1 MPLVLL
7 RRLAIIATPVLFLA
21 PAPPL
26 SLSARAADPPPS
38 PHEAAV
44 LDRIFANWKARH
56 DRVHSLHLTWD
67 SRITWDSRRTHLSGK
82 PFPSKRIAKG
92 PEFEQLGV
100 QVFVEGD
107 QRYCKVDTP
116 IFEVQQVKPADAR
129 RVVERSIID
138 GDTTW
143 LYRDGARYEKDS
155 ADPEFARKPFGIV
168 SRTIRVDQ
176 PVPDPILQALCLT
189 FRPQFPNLSWR
200 RDQCRLV
207 DEHATIDGVPAV
219 KIQRVI
225 VRKAGNGRE
234 LKHVESLWVSPVRDD
249 VVVHWSVERVIAP
262 ILLMEGAIRYKKDPN
277 VGWVPSEWTWEIPE
291 THNLE
296 ESRVTAYAINER
308 IDPSVFSPPFPP
320 GTPVQ
325 DLRGRDRRE
334 GLRHYVVEPDGS
346 KRAISLED
354 FFRLS
359 DPRPFLEKK
368 PAAKPQREAPAGK

>member
-1 MPLVLL
+1 MERRFAASALVFALL
-7 RRLAIIATPVLFLA
+7 AAQSYFGGLAEASDPVL
-21 PAPPL
+21 
-26 SLSARAADPPPS
+26 S
-38 PHEAAV
+38 PHEAGV

-67 SRITWDSRRTHLSGK
+67 SRTTHLSGK
-82 PFPSKRIAKG
+82 TFPLKRIEKR
-92 PEFEQLGV
+92 PDFEFEQLGV

-116 IFEVQQVKPADAR
+116 IFNVPQVKPTDTR
-129 RVVERSIID
+129 RIVERWIID

-143 LYRDGARYEKDS
+143 LYRDGARYEKHS
-155 ADPEFARKPFGIV
+155 ADPEFSRKPFGIV

-176 PVPDPILQALCLT
+176 PVPDPTLQALCLT

-262 ILLMEGAIRYKKDPN
+262 ILLMEGAIRYKKDPK

-291 THNLE
+291 IHNLE
-296 ESRVTAYAINER
+296 ESRVTAYAINEK

-325 DLRGRDRRE
+325 DLRGRDKPD

-368 PAAKPQREAPAGK
+368 PAAKPQEKPPAGK

>member
-1 MPLVLL
+1 MPLLLL
-7 RRLAIIATPVLFLA
+7 RRLAMIATPILLLA
-21 PAPPL
+21 PAPSL
-26 SLSARAADPPPS
+26 SLSARGDDAPRAA
-38 PHEAAV
+38 HEAGV

-67 SRITWDSRRTHLSGK
+67 SRIAHLSGK
-82 PFPSKRIAKG
+82 TFPLKRIEKR
-92 PEFEQLGV
+92 PDFEFEQLGV

-116 IFEVQQVKPADAR
+116 IFNVPQVKPTDTR
-129 RVVERSIID
+129 RVVERWIID

-143 LYRDGARYEKDS
+143 LYRAGARYEKHS
-155 ADPEFARKPFGIV
+155 ADPEFARKPFGVV

-176 PVPDPILQALCLT
+176 PLPDPTLQALCLT

-277 VGWVPSEWTWEIPE
+277 VGWVPSEWWEIPE
-291 THNLE
+291 LHNLE

-368 PAAKPQREAPAGK
+368 PAAKPQGEAPAGK

>member
-1 MPLVLL
+1 MPLLLL
-7 RRLAIIATPVLFLA
+7 RRLAMIATPILLLA
-21 PAPPL
+21 PAPSL
-26 SLSARAADPPPS
+26 SLSARGDDAPRAA
-38 PHEAAV
+38 HEAGV
-44 LDRIFANWKARH
+44 LDRIFTNWKARH

-67 SRITWDSRRTHLSGK
+67 SRITHLSGK
-82 PFPSKRIAKG
+82 TFPLKRIEKA
-92 PEFEQLGV
+92 PDFEFEQLGV

-116 IFEVQQVKPADAR
+116 IFNVPQVKPTDTR
-129 RVVERSIID
+129 RVVERWIID

-143 LYRDGARYEKDS
+143 LYRDGARYEKHS
-155 ADPEFARKPFGIV
+155 ADPEFSRNPFGIV

-176 PVPDPILQALCLT
+176 PLPDPTLQALCLT

-207 DEHATIDGVPAV
+207 DEHATIDGVPAI

-277 VGWVPSEWTWEIPE
+277 VGWVPSEWWEIPE
-291 THNLE
+291 LHNLE